1 MCRIA
6 PNQSINRS
14 WFARLPLLWMQYT
27 LFLYA
32 RFQLFVALGAG
43 LVGLF
48 CPHFQHPTFFTFF
61 IPFWLLALVFSCLSC
76 FGWLF
81 LSFSTLVLECFFH
94 FFLSFLTAVFVRRES
109 MLKSWLEPL
118 MKQQRLLSMVDTYSL
133 TRMRLLSLQIFC
145 NRVVWF
151 TWSITLEFSSML
163 QVLNFRVKLYCT
175 QLPTI
180 FNFQGSKFLWLFSTL
195 RTRESNCIWL
205 SNATLTI

>member
-133 TRMRLLSLQIFC
+133 TRMRLLSLDLLQQSCVIHMIHHAWVLIHAASIELSSK
-145 NRVVWF
+145 VV
-151 TWSITLEFSSML
+151 
-163 QVLNFRVKLYCT
+163 LY
-175 QLPTI
+175 
-180 FNFQGSKFLWLFSTL
+180 ST
-195 RTRESNCIWL
+195 SHHI
-205 SNATLTI
+205 